1 MGLELLFEL
10 EDAPFLYLLLGG
22 WSLDPCPLVSSG
34 VGTGLAELEG
44 PSGSTKKAQLPAL
57 ACANEEDF

>member
-1 MGLELLFEL
+1 MTPG
-10 EDAPFLYLLLGG
+10 
-22 WSLDPCPLVSSG
+22 PLVSSG
-34 VGTGLAELEG
+34 VGTGLAELES

>member
-1 MGLELLFEL
+1 MT
-10 EDAPFLYLLLGG
+10 LG
-22 WSLDPCPLVSSG
+22 PLVSSG
-34 VGTGLAELEG
+34 VGTGLTELES